1 MGHKTNPVGF
11 RLGYIRDWE
20 SKWYANKQFGVL
32 LLEDYKVRKAI
43 EKNYPEAGISSVEIA
58 RLANDISVTIHTAR
72 PGVVIGRSGQ
82 RVDEM
87 RALLESLTSKK
98 VKLNIR
104 EIQQPEMDAF
114 LVARNIA
121 EQIEHQ
127 VSFRRAMKQTV
138 FRTMQGGAAGIKIKC
153 AGRIGGAEIARDE
166 TIQQGRVPLHTLRA
180 NIDYGVTTAHTAM
193 GCIGV
198 KVWIYKGD
206 ILREIAEVEAETEAA
221 ADTTAKV
228 EVAAQVPV
236 ASKEVVGSPATLEE
250 NKDAAAKTS

>member
-1 MGHKTNPVGF
+1 MKCGLSWSHLPGK
-11 RLGYIRDWE
+11 
-20 SKWYANKQFGVL
+20 
-32 LLEDYKVRKAI
+32 KVR
-43 EKNYPEAGISSVEIA
+43 
-58 RLANDISVTIHTAR
+58 
-72 PGVVIGRSGQ
+72 
-82 RVDEM
+82 
-87 RALLESLTSKK
+87 
-98 VKLNIR
+98 LNIR
-104 EIQQPEMDAF
+104 EVQQPELDAF

-127 VSFRRAMKQTV
+127 VSYRRAMKQTV

-180 NIDYGVTTAHTAM
+180 NIDYGITTAHTAM

-206 ILREIAEVEAETEAA
+206 ILREKAETEEITETAA
-221 ADTTAKV
+221 ATPAKV
-228 EVAAQVPV
+228 EVAAQAPV
-236 ASKEVVGSPATLEE
+236 ASKEVAASPAISEE

>member
-20 SKWYANKQFGVL
+20 SKWYANKNFSEL

-43 EKNYPEAGISSVEIA
+43 EKNYPEAGISALEIV
-58 RLANDISVTIHTAR
+58 RLVNDISVTVHTAR

-87 RALLESLTSKK
+87 RGLLESLTGKK
-98 VKLNIR
+98 VRLNIR
-104 EIQQPEMDAF
+104 EIQQPEMDAY
-114 LVARNIA
+114 LVARNVA

-127 VSFRRAMKQTV
+127 VSYRRAMKQSV
-138 FRTMQGGAAGIKIKC
+138 FRTLQGGALGIKIHC
-153 AGRIGGAEIARDE
+153 SGRIGGAEIARE
-166 TIQQGRVPLHTLRA
+166 ESVQQGRVPLHTLRA
-180 NIDYGVTTAHTAM
+180 NIDYGITTAHTAM

-206 ILREIAEVEAETEAA
+206 ILREIAAPEAETE
-221 ADTTAKV
+221 DKV
-228 EVAAQVPV
+228 KAQAPV
-236 ASKEVVGSPATLEE
+236 VSEGVIVSPVTVEEKE
-250 NKDAAAKTS
+250 DAAAKTS